1 MADVRRSE
9 AANALYFLHTS
20 PIMKATKPGAAYVAP
35 PMLSLDQRPIPL
47 YPGRPTNGLGNGY
60 HYGSNNGYHY
70 ANGNGNGSS
79 SAFGSMNNGH
89 HAAEQDVV
97 FGDERSNSGHDAA
110 GLLCSLMSS
119 AASYGRPRSGSKSK
133 RKSPLEAKGRGGK
146 KMAGNRSRAGSMMS
160 IATDVTDDVDMGRGY
175 DSDGIIGLERTAN
188 KNGKIGAYSPEARRR
203 LIERFMKKRQ
213 NRRWKKRI
221 KYDVRKNF
229 ADSRLRVKGRFVRK
243 EDEMLLKDMLSMI

>member
-1 MADVRRSE
+1 
-9 AANALYFLHTS
+9 
-20 PIMKATKPGAAYVAP
+20 
-35 PMLSLDQRPIPL
+35 
-47 YPGRPTNGLGNGY
+47 
-60 HYGSNNGYHY
+60 
-70 ANGNGNGSS
+70 
-79 SAFGSMNNGH
+79 
-89 HAAEQDVV
+89 
-97 FGDERSNSGHDAA
+97 
-110 GLLCSLMSS
+110 
-119 AASYGRPRSGSKSK
+119 
-133 RKSPLEAKGRGGK
+133 
-146 KMAGNRSRAGSMMS
+146 MAGNRSRAGSMMS